1 MMKQDEN
8 AKERKA
14 FKDWFDASAVRRL
27 SDQFASATD
36 QFDRKKFSR
45 LAKSGLEDLEF
56 HGRVKHLSNALRE
69 TLPSHVPGALKILTD
84 SLPEKQ
90 PDCDSVTDG
99 WLQWP
104 LGQWIADHG
113 VHHYDESMAAMVE
126 LTKRFS
132 SEFAVRPF
140 VEKYP
145 DRIFSHLL
153 DLADDPNPHV
163 RRWCSEGI
171 RTRLP
176 WGKKLHFLIEDPS
189 PILPILERLKDDDEL
204 YVRRS
209 LANNLND
216 IAKDHPELVAGI
228 CSQWTKG
235 AGDERIRLI
244 KHALRS
250 LVKDGHPGGLLVLGF
265 SPPHRVSATMEVEP
279 AAVSIG
285 GSVTLRATIRNDSKK
300 RIAMIVD
307 YAVHY
312 VRKGDKT
319 SDKVFKWKTVELAAG
334 EEITLKKKHSLKAT
348 TIRALYPG
356 CHRVDLQINGVRLAE
371 AEFELR

>member
-1 MMKQDEN
+1 MKQDVN

-14 FKDWFDASAVRRL
+14 FKDWFDADAVRRL
-27 SDQFASATD
+27 ADQFASASD
-36 QFDRKKFSR
+36 QFNRGKFSR

-56 HGRVKHLSNALRE
+56 HGRVKHFSNALRE
-69 TLPSHVPGALKILTD
+69 TLPSHVPTALEILTQ
-84 SLPEKQ
+84 SLPEEL
-90 PDCDSVTDG
+90 PDCEAVTDG

-113 VHHYDESMAAMVE
+113 LDHFDESMNAMVE

-145 DRIFSHLL
+145 DRIFSRFLE
-153 DLADDPNPHV
+153 LAEHPNPHV

-176 WGKKLHFLIEDPS
+176 WGKKLHSLIEDPS
-189 PILPILERLKDDDEL
+189 PILPVLEKLKDDGEI

-209 LANNLND
+209 VANNLND
-216 IAKDHPELVAGI
+216 IARDHPEMVVEI
-228 CSQWTKG
+228 CRQWIKG
-235 AGDERIRLI
+235 AGEERSRLI
-244 KHALRS
+244 QHALRS

-265 SPPHRVSATMEVEP
+265 SPPRHVSATIDVGP

-285 GSVTLRATIRNDSKK
+285 NSVTLKAGIQNDSKK

-312 VRKGDKT
+312 VRKGGRT
-319 SDKVFKWKTVELAAG
+319 SDKVFKWKTLELASG
-334 EEITLKKKHSLKAT
+334 EEITLEKKHSLKAT

-356 CHRVDLQINGVRLAE
+356 CHRVELQINGVRLAD